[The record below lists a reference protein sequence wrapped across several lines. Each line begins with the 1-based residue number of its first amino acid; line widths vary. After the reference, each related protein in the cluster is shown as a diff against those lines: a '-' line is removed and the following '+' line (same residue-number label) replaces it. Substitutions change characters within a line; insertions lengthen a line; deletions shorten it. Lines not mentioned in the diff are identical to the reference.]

1 MAVNSLF
8 GVSLMVELQT
18 LNLPVGVRVP
28 DPDPKKKNLTLRL
41 NKIQYVIFPCN
52 SVGRVGDC

>member
-1 MAVNSLF
+1 MAVASLF

-28 DPDPKKKNLTLRL
+28 DPDPKNNLTLRL